1 MLSFFVVALFAVVN
15 INTATLDELKE
26 LKGVGEVKAEKI
38 VEYRKENGDF
48 KSVDELTN
56 VKGIGKGTLE
66 NIKDEI
72 TVKESLNGNV

>member
-1 MLSFFVVALFAVVN
+1 MLKILAMLSFFVVALFAVVN
-15 INTATLDELKE
+15 INTATVDELKE

-72 TVKESLNGNV
+72 SVK